1 MTKYDPMTAY
11 SEEVIGYSVNTDVH
25 PTAYSEDDSSTPL
38 SLMAILYVF
47 SKHTECSTLVDLG
60 MTVVC

>member
-25 PTAYSEDDSSTPL
+25 PTAYSEDDNSTSF
-38 SLMAILYVF
+38 SLNYYF
-47 SKHTECSTLVDLG
+47 
-60 MTVVC
+60 VCIQQAY